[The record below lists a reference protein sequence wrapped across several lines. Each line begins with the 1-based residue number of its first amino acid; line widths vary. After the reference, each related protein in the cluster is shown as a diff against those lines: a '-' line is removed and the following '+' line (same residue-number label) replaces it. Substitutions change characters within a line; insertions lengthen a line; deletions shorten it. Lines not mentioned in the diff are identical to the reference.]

1 VAIRVEPAAERALR
15 KGHPWLFADSIR
27 EMSRAATPG
36 TVGVVFDRKGRFLA
50 AGLLDP
56 ESPIRLRVLAA
67 GTPARIGP
75 PLFRSRIQEA
85 LALRTPL
92 LQDPLTTGYR
102 VLHGEND
109 GMPGLVVDRYGEA
122 LVMKCYTLAWAPHLQ
137 DVTAAL
143 VQDLGPSSVL
153 LLAARRVAA
162 SGHAPPALK
171 RPTLL
176 HGVPLG
182 GGAPPHESGA
192 PLPGG
197 GALPYDEGA
206 PSPERGALPFL
217 EAGLRYEAHPLQG
230 QKTGFYLDQR
240 ENRAR
245 VERHAAARRREGTSP
260 LRVLNVF
267 SYTGGFSLAAA
278 RGGAD
283 EVVSMDASGAAL
295 QQAER
300 HFRLNG
306 ADPGV
311 ARARHRTREGDAFL
325 FLEELAGTGKRFGM
339 VILDPPSFAKETG
352 QVRKALEAYR
362 RLTRLALGVLAPGGT
377 LVQASCSSRVPAAD
391 FHGAVLA
398 AAAGTGRPL
407 VELERTEHPLDHP
420 VTFPEG
426 AYLKCLFARG

>member
-1 VAIRVEPAAERALR
+1 MAVRVEPAAERALR

-56 ESPIRLRVLAA
+56 ESPIRLRVFAA

-75 PLFRSRIQEA
+75 SLFRSRIQEA

-92 LQDPLTTGYR
+92 IQDPLTTGYR

-109 GMPGLVVDRYGEA
+109 GMPGLVVDRYGDA
-122 LVMKCYTLAWAPHLQ
+122 LVMRCYTLAWAPHLR

-162 SGHAPPALK
+162 SGQAPPALK
-171 RPTLL
+171 RPALL
-176 HGVPLG
+176 HGGRLAG
-182 GGAPPHESGA
+182 EAI
-192 PLPGG
+192 
-197 GALPYDEGA
+197 
-206 PSPERGALPFL
+206 PFL
-217 EAGLRYEAHPLQG
+217 EAGLHYEAHPLKG

-245 VERHAAARRREGTSP
+245 VERHAAERGREETGP

-283 EVVSMDASGAAL
+283 EVMSVDASGAAL
-295 QQAER
+295 EQAER
-300 HFRLNG
+300 HFGLNE
-306 ADPGV
+306 ADSGV
-311 ARARHRTREGDAFL
+311 ARSRHRTREGDAFQL
-325 FLEELAGTGKRFGM
+325 LAELAGAGKRFGM
-339 VILDPPSFAKETG
+339 VILDPPSFAKEAG
-352 QVRKALEAYR
+352 QVRGALEAYR
-362 RLTRLALGVLAPGGT
+362 RLTRLALGVLAPEGT

-398 AAAGTGRPL
+398 AAAGAGRPL
-407 VELERTEHPLDHP
+407 VELERTEHPMDHP